1 MWNQNASC
9 GVCGGS
15 ISVKVQNSS
24 SYSCSGHNIC
34 LINSKLV
41 LIPPK
46 EPCWCVYERLGDHQP
61 STDGHKDEWRELN
74 TLDTL
79 HTAPL
84 LCLSVVRCQWQ
95 WEVSTAKASKAI
107 WSRSEVIYGSRGGED
122 MSGLVQS
129 YCPLRVFSF
138 LNLFPS
144 AASILYG
151 LNGGGGN
158 KTGAP

>member
-1 MWNQNASC
+1 MCLVVEVFNC
-9 GVCGGS
+9 
-15 ISVKVQNSS
+15 VKHLCETRMLHAVYVVVPFLLKCRIHQAIVVLVN
-24 SYSCSGHNIC
+24 NIC

-84 LCLSVVRCQWQ
+84 LCLSVVRCQ
-95 WEVSTAKASKAI
+95 
-107 WSRSEVIYGSRGGED
+107 
-122 MSGLVQS
+122 
-129 YCPLRVFSF
+129 
-138 LNLFPS
+138 
-144 AASILYG
+144 
-151 LNGGGGN
+151 
-158 KTGAP
+158 